1 LVEVTTE
8 EVEDENMTNDALK
21 SWTLSLPF
29 VMSYCL
35 HPGLVRTDFVRDM
48 PWYLYY
54 LNKVFALFLATLQK
68 NTCAGAYTSI
78 FCVVM
83 DSIETNNIDE
93 CYFVNSKI
101 QPIVSSASNEDDC
114 KKLWELSDRITAR

>member
-1 LVEVTTE
+1 
-8 EVEDENMTNDALK
+8 MTHDALK
-21 SWTLSLPF
+21 SWTLSHPPVL
-29 VMSYCL
+29 SYCL

-68 NTCAGAYTSI
+68 TTCAGAYTSI
-78 FCVVM
+78 FCVVL
-83 DSIETNNIDE
+83 DTIDTDVDE

-101 QPIVSSASNEDDC
+101 QPILRSASNEEDC
-114 KKLWELSDRITAR
+114 KKLWELSDRITTSRE